1 MDDLISRQAAIDAM
15 YHHFCDKSREEC
27 AQILHEV
34 PSVTPQANKED
45 IHREREQAYM
55 RGYEDGSRK
64 YRTISTETT
73 NRCDLISREWLKTAI
88 HNFYYGLQH
97 TPTEEDIQAYI
108 DAAPSVSTEKTDAY
122 KLGWHDAICKALD
135 EAYDIVIDGERF
147 SVVQEETLIGL
158 GMAYEQ
164 VSTEKTGQWYIDERP
179 ESNREIICSNCEQPV
194 FKYHKLDFD
203 YRPKYCPNCG
213 AKMGVEE

>member
-1 MDDLISRQAAIDAM
+1 MDREEAIAILNHKVSTCLHGTEWGEALDMAIKSLEQQPCEDAISRQAAIDAM

-34 PSVTPQANKED
+34 PSVNPQANKED

-64 YRTISTETT
+64 YRT
-73 NRCDLISREWLKTAI
+73 D
-88 HNFYYGLQH
+88 
-97 TPTEEDIQAYI
+97 D
-108 DAAPSVSTEKTDAY
+108 VSTEKTDSY
-122 KLGWHDAICKALD
+122 KQGWHDAIGKALD

-147 SVVQEETLIGL
+147 GVVQEETLIGL

-164 VSTEKTGQWYIDERP
+164 PYVP
-179 ESNREIICSNCEQPV
+179 EINV
-194 FKYHKLDFD
+194 
-203 YRPKYCPNCG
+203 G
-213 AKMGVEE
+213 KMGESEDAG